1 MVLFVK
7 QNKLL
12 QITKAKSKIKPK
24 QKKKRQKNPK
34 NPVAILLNQGSCS
47 PPHPACLVFLFM
59 IMYRSLIIRLLD
71 HFLMLSS
78 RQVVAWHR
86 PYCVDLEEST
96 FSHLRSFLERYCDKI
111 NSEIPPL
118 PFPSSRYVVNMCINY
133 SLNFELILV
142 FLEILSIL
150 FIS

>member
-1 MVLFVK
+1 MLSVWLVLFLK
-7 QNKLL
+7 QNTLL

-24 QKKKRQKNPK
+24 KDKKPK
-34 NPVAILLNQGSCS
+34 NPVGYTSKSRKLFSSPSRMSC
-47 PPHPACLVFLFM
+47 FLFL
-59 IMYRSLIIRLLD
+59 IMYRNLIIRLLD

-96 FSHLRSFLERYCDKI
+96 FSHLRCFLERYCDKI

-118 PFPSSRYVVNMCINY
+118 PFPSSRCVVNMCINY
-133 SLNFELILV
+133 SF
-142 FLEILSIL
+142 
-150 FIS
+150 